1 MKKALIWKLL
11 ERFGVQGAQFLVQ
24 IVLARLLAPELYGV
38 LGIMI
43 IFITLANVF
52 IQTGFNTALIQN
64 KDVTEKDYSS
74 VLWVTMGVA
83 GVLYGL
89 IFIGAPFIGEFYE
102 TPELVTPLRVLAL
115 ILFPGALNSVQLAKV
130 SREMDFKKVF
140 YSNIGAIIFSGAA
153 GIIIA
158 YLGGGLWALVAQT
171 MLNIIIATIVL
182 QFTSKLKIRFVVDF
196 GRIRVLFSFGWKLLL
211 SGLIDTI
218 YQEVQGLVIG
228 KKYSN
233 ATLGFYNRG
242 RQFPQFL
249 INSIN
254 GAIQSVMLPAMSEKQ
269 DSKASVKEM
278 MRNSISIS
286 AFIVFPM
293 MAGLAGV
300 AEPLVKVLLTD
311 AWLPCVPYMQ
321 INCFIFAF
329 FPMSSCNLQA
339 INAMGRSDIF
349 LKLEIIKKI
358 YGAIALV
365 IAIVFFESP
374 LAIVVTGLI
383 TTVVSVFVNAY
394 PNKKLVDYSYF
405 EQMRDMLP
413 SMVLS
418 MLMFAIVLLVGEL
431 SLHPF
436 ILLIV
441 QVFVGVVVYFLF
453 AAIFKVKPFIAIKD
467 IGIGMLKKLLNKA

>member
-196 GRIRVLFSFGWKLLL
+196 GRIMVMFSFGWKLLL

-218 YQEVQGLVIG
+218 YQDVQGLGIG

-413 SMVLS
+413 SMLLS
-418 MLMFAIVLLVGEL
+418 ILMFVIVLLVGEL